1 MLLGSP
7 RAHIGAF
14 NGPKEA
20 KMAIILILLISWI
33 HLQQFESV
41 AWQWSHMKDK
51 LMQIIQQFEKN
62 DAGALM
68 GPFRG
73 PKGTQRSRIGYN
85 LYFPYFLKKFE
96 TKWVS
101 GLAVV
106 SYKR

>member
-1 MLLGSP
+1 MLQGP
-7 RAHIGAF
+7 PQAHVGASKA
-14 NGPKEA
+14 PKEA
-20 KMAIILILLISWI
+20 KMAIILIFLISLI
-33 HLQQFESV
+33 HMQQFESV

-96 TKWVS
+96 TK
-101 GLAVV
+101 
-106 SYKR
+106 